1 MRPPNLAASEGE
13 RVNRTKD
20 GFKNPFGFT
29 VAHAMRKNFAFPL
42 AVFVMSLALYLRS
55 FFGNDKIRQL
65 TALKS
70 GGSATLELL
79 RESGKFLIIADGN
92 GSAVSDIF
100 DFWFYFY
107 TAVLVILSAAL
118 GIMLFRFVS
127 SRAKNNIYFSI
138 GISRA
143 GLFSAHWLA
152 GAVMLEAA
160 VLLPLA
166 FSAMLNLI
174 YFGSSVMLW
183 RTLLFYAVH
192 MTVTALAGFSVA
204 AAVSVCVG
212 TAGESVLFS
221 LAFIAF
227 PSAAVYFLNN
237 TVPKLL
243 FGAPHNSNYAL
254 YPSASHSR
262 DISMALSPFGRVL
275 SRLNLLSLNNDVF
288 IRSGSLVSADGFS
301 KITADELKSWSAPSL
316 EPYILWAILTA
327 LLFVFGLL
335 MLKRR
340 KVEICGF
347 SGRSKTLNFLL
358 TAMLSVSAG
367 STIVAVNFYFSQI
380 IDKQYLITG
389 ITTVLLSAVIFVVFD
404 IILNLSFKALKKDW
418 KYGLVHVA
426 LAVAVMLSLYTGFFG
441 YSSRVPYTDSIES
454 ASVSAPDILL
464 GSYRTRADE
473 LKFNANSGYYL
484 AFDED
489 GNPVG
494 INSGCYYRSNAD
506 ERRIIID
513 GFKSESD
520 INAVRELHKRLI
532 ASGRKVVSS
541 SEDYSER
548 AVRSTVIIKYKLKN
562 GREIIR
568 EYQTVGLGD
577 YLSLYSIENTE
588 NWNNKIKNELLNID
602 SEKVF
607 PVLFSGQMDKK
618 TVVDQKFT
626 RGLARAIY
634 NDITALGADR
644 ILCSD
649 SKWLGAMA
657 LYHDI
662 ASDGVEAVTATQVY
676 SPDADDEDAE
686 TPEDAINNA
695 WKVGNYGEMMTNG
708 SEYGDLGKFK
718 SVIPITE
725 EMTNTVEYLKA
736 HGLYDLLVDESPIV
750 AVRVADI
757 GKLTVDALEYTT
769 PIFNAFWDNGKSKP
783 ETDRETGEQISTYT
797 SGDYMPKNSREFTD
811 SATINTLAENAYG
824 YRFDLTGGYV
834 AEFRRANGCRTIMY
848 IPKGRVELN
857 ID

>member
-1 MRPPNLAASEGE
+1 
-13 RVNRTKD
+13 
-20 GFKNPFGFT
+20 
-29 VAHAMRKNFAFPL
+29 
-42 AVFVMSLALYLRS
+42 MSLALYLRS
-55 FFGNDKIRQL
+55 FFGSDKIRQL

-79 RESGKFLIIADGN
+79 RESGKFLIIG
-92 GSAVSDIF
+92 GSDNYMLTDIL
-100 DFWFYFY
+100 YFY
-107 TAVLVILSAAL
+107 TAAVVVLSAAL

-127 SRAKNNIYFSI
+127 SRAKNNIYFSL

-174 YFGSSVMLW
+174 YLGSSVMLW

-227 PSAAVYFLNN
+227 PSTAVYFLNN

-243 FGAPHNSNYAL
+243 FGAPKNSNYAL

-301 KITADELKSWSAPSL
+301 KITADELNSWSAPSL
-316 EPYILWAILTA
+316 EPYILWAMLTA

-347 SGRSKTLNFLL
+347 SGRSKALNFLL

-380 IDKQYLITG
+380 TDKQYLITG

-404 IILNLSFKALKKDW
+404 IMLNLSFKALKKDW

-441 YSSRVPYTDSIES
+441 YSSRVPDTDSIES

-548 AVRSTVIIKYKLKN
+548 ALRSTVIIKYKLKN

-634 NDITALGADR
+634 NDITALGADK

-649 SKWLGAMA
+649 SKWLGAAA
-657 LYHDI
+657 LYRDI
-662 ASDGVEAVTATQVY
+662 ASDGVKTVTAAQAY
-676 SPDADDEDAE
+676 SPDTDDEDAE
-686 TPEDAINNA
+686 TPEYAINNA
-695 WKVGNYGEMMTNG
+695 WKAGNYGEMMTNG
-708 SEYGDLGKFK
+708 SEYGDFGKFK

-736 HGLYDLLVDESPIV
+736 HGLFDLLVDESPIV

-811 SATINTLAENAYG
+811 GATINALAENAYG

-848 IPKGRVELN
+848 VPKGRVELN
-857 ID
+857 LG

>member
-1 MRPPNLAASEGE
+1 MNKSR
-13 RVNRTKD
+13 D
-20 GFKNPFGFT
+20 GFKSPFGFT

-55 FFGNDKIRQL
+55 FFGSDKIRQL

-127 SRAKNNIYFSI
+127 SRAKNNIYFSL

-152 GAVMLEAA
+152 GA
-160 VLLPLA
+160 
-166 FSAMLNLI
+166 
-174 YFGSSVMLW
+174 VMLW

-243 FGAPHNSNYAL
+243 FGAPHNSNYSL
-254 YPSASHSR
+254 YPSASHNQ

-301 KITADELKSWSAPSL
+301 KITADELNSWSAPSL

-380 IDKQYLITG
+380 TGKQYLITG
-389 ITTVLLSAVIFVVFD
+389 IITVLLSAVIFVVFD
-404 IILNLSFKALKKDW
+404 IMLNLSFKALKKDW

-441 YSSRVPYTDSIES
+441 YSSRVPDAGSIES

-634 NDITALGADR
+634 EDITSLGADR

-662 ASDGVEAVTATQVY
+662 ASDGVKTVTAAQVY
-676 SPDADDEDAE
+676 SPDTDGEDAE

-695 WKVGNYGEMMTNG
+695 WKAGNYGEIMTNG
-708 SEYGDLGKFK
+708 SEYGDFGKFK

-811 SATINTLAENAYG
+811 SAMINALAENAYG
-824 YRFDLTGGYV
+824 YRFDLAGGYV

-848 IPKGRVELN
+848 IPKWRVELN

>member
-1 MRPPNLAASEGE
+1 MNK
-13 RVNRTKD
+13 TKD

-29 VAHAMRKNFAFPL
+29 VVHAIRKNFAFPL
-42 AVFVMSLALYLRS
+42 AIFVMNLALYLNG
-55 FFGNDKIRQL
+55 FFGSEKMRQFMALSKAGSL
-65 TALKS
+65 TAL
-70 GGSATLELL
+70 TL
-79 RESGKFLIIADGN
+79 RESGKFLIIG
-92 GSAVSDIF
+92 GSDNYMLTDIL
-100 DFWFYFY
+100 YFY
-107 TAVLVILSAAL
+107 TATVVVLSAAL

-127 SRAKNNIYFSI
+127 SKAKSNIYFSL

-143 GLFSAHWLA
+143 GLFSAHWLT
-152 GAVMLEAA
+152 GAAMLEAA

-166 FSAMLNLI
+166 VPAILNLA
-174 YFGSSVMLW
+174 YFGSTVMLW

-243 FGAPHNSNYAL
+243 FGAPHNSNYEL
-254 YPSASHSR
+254 YPSASHNQ

-275 SRLNLLSLNNDVF
+275 SRLNLLSLNNEAF
-288 IRSGSLVSADGFS
+288 IRSGTFVSNGFSAMSAD
-301 KITADELKSWSAPSL
+301 KLKSWNAPSL
-316 EPYILWAILTA
+316 KPYILWAILTA

-380 IDKQYLITG
+380 TDKQYLITG
-389 ITTVLLSAVIFVVFD
+389 ITTVLLSTVIFVVFD
-404 IILNLSFKALKKDW
+404 IMLNLSFKALKKDW

-441 YSSRVPYTDSIES
+441 YSSRVPDTDSIES

-634 NDITALGADR
+634 EDITSLGADR

-662 ASDGVEAVTATQVY
+662 ASDGVEAVTATQAQAEV
-676 SPDADDEDAE
+676 PDIDDIDTPADD
-686 TPEDAINNA
+686 IRNA
-695 WKVGNYGEMMTNG
+695 WKAGNYGEMMTNG
-708 SEYGDLGKFK
+708 SEYGDFGKFK

-811 SATINTLAENAYG
+811 GATINALAVNAYG
-824 YRFDLTGGYV
+824 YRFDLTGGYLV
-834 AEFRRANGCRTIMY
+834 EFKRANGNLTIMY
-848 IPKGRVELN
+848 VPKGRIELN

>member
-1 MRPPNLAASEGE
+1 M
-13 RVNRTKD
+13 NRTKD

-29 VAHAMRKNFAFPL
+29 VVHAIRKNFAFPL
-42 AVFVMSLALYLRS
+42 AIFVMNLALYLNG
-55 FFGNDKIRQL
+55 FFGSEKMRQFMAL
-65 TALKS
+65 SKAGSPTAL
-70 GGSATLELL
+70 TL
-79 RESGKFLIIADGN
+79 RESGKFLIIG
-92 GSAVSDIF
+92 GSDNYMLTDIL
-100 DFWFYFY
+100 YFY
-107 TAVLVILSAAL
+107 TAAVVVLSAAL

-127 SRAKNNIYFSI
+127 SKAKSNIYFSL

-143 GLFSAHWLA
+143 GLFSAHWLT
-152 GAVMLEAA
+152 GAAMLEAA

-166 FSAMLNLI
+166 VPAILNLA
-174 YFGSSVMLW
+174 YFGSTVMLW

-243 FGAPHNSNYAL
+243 FGAPHNSNYEL
-254 YPSASHSR
+254 YPSASHNQ

-275 SRLNLLSLNNDVF
+275 SRLNLLSLNNEAF
-288 IRSGSLVSADGFS
+288 IRSGTFVSNGFSAMSAD
-301 KITADELKSWSAPSL
+301 KLKSWNAPSL
-316 EPYILWAILTA
+316 KPYILWAILTA

-380 IDKQYLITG
+380 TDKQYLITG
-389 ITTVLLSAVIFVVFD
+389 ITTVLLSTVIFVVFD
-404 IILNLSFKALKKDW
+404 IMLNLSFKALKKDW

-441 YSSRVPYTDSIES
+441 YSSRVPDTDSIES

-634 NDITALGADR
+634 EDITSLGADR

-662 ASDGVEAVTATQVY
+662 ASDGVEAVTATQAQAEV
-676 SPDADDEDAE
+676 PDIDDIDTPADD
-686 TPEDAINNA
+686 IRNA
-695 WKVGNYGEMMTNG
+695 WKAGNYGEMMTNG
-708 SEYGDLGKFK
+708 SEYGDFGKFK

-783 ETDRETGEQISTYT
+783 ETDRETGKQISTYT

-811 SATINTLAENAYG
+811 GATINALAENAYG

-848 IPKGRVELN
+848 VPKGRVELN
-857 ID
+857 LG

>member
-1 MRPPNLAASEGE
+1 M
-13 RVNRTKD
+13 NRTKN

-55 FFGNDKIRQL
+55 FFGSDKIRQL

-79 RESGKFLIIADGN
+79 RGSGKFLIIADGN

-127 SRAKNNIYFSI
+127 SRAKNNIYFSL

-301 KITADELKSWSAPSL
+301 KITADELNSWSAPSL

-380 IDKQYLITG
+380 TGKQYLITG
-389 ITTVLLSAVIFVVFD
+389 IITVLLSAVIFVVFD
-404 IILNLSFKALKKDW
+404 IMLNLSFKALKKDW

-426 LAVAVMLSLYTGFFG
+426 LTVAVMLSLYTGFFG
-441 YSSRVPYTDSIES
+441 YSSRVPDTDSIES

-634 NDITALGADR
+634 EDITSLGADR

-649 SKWLGAMA
+649 SKWLGAAA
-657 LYHDI
+657 LYRDI
-662 ASDGVEAVTATQVY
+662 ASDGVKTVTATQAY
-676 SPDADDEDAE
+676 SPDTDGEDAE

-695 WKVGNYGEMMTNG
+695 WKAGNYGEMMTNG
-708 SEYGDLGKFK
+708 SEYGDFGKFK

>member
-1 MRPPNLAASEGE
+1 M
-13 RVNRTKD
+13 NRTKN

-55 FFGNDKIRQL
+55 FFGSDKIRQL

-79 RESGKFLIIADGN
+79 RGSGKFLIIADGN

-127 SRAKNNIYFSI
+127 SMAKNNIYFSL

-243 FGAPHNSNYAL
+243 FGAPHNSNYSL
-254 YPSASHSR
+254 YPSASHNQ

-301 KITADELKSWSAPSL
+301 KITADELNSWSAPSL

-380 IDKQYLITG
+380 TGKQYLITG
-389 ITTVLLSAVIFVVFD
+389 IITVLLSAVIFVVFD
-404 IILNLSFKALKKDW
+404 IMLNLSFKALKKDW

-441 YSSRVPYTDSIES
+441 YSSRVPDTDSIES

-634 NDITALGADR
+634 EDITSLGADR

-649 SKWLGAMA
+649 SKWLGAAA
-657 LYHDI
+657 LYRDI
-662 ASDGVEAVTATQVY
+662 ASDGVKTVTAAQAY
-676 SPDADDEDAE
+676 SPDTDGEDAE

-695 WKVGNYGEMMTNG
+695 WKAGNYGEIMTNG
-708 SEYGDLGKFK
+708 SEYGDFGKFK

-848 IPKGRVELN
+848 VPKGCVELN
-857 ID
+857 LD

>member
-1 MRPPNLAASEGE
+1 MNKSR
-13 RVNRTKD
+13 D
-20 GFKNPFGFT
+20 GFKSPFGFT

-55 FFGNDKIRQL
+55 FFGSDKIRQL

-127 SRAKNNIYFSI
+127 SRAKNNIYFSL

-243 FGAPHNSNYAL
+243 FGAPHNSNYSL
-254 YPSASHSR
+254 YPSASHNQ
-262 DISMALSPFGRVL
+262 DISVALSPFGRVL

-301 KITADELKSWSAPSL
+301 KITADELNSWSAPSL

-380 IDKQYLITG
+380 TGKQYLITG
-389 ITTVLLSAVIFVVFD
+389 IITVLLSAVIFVVFD
-404 IILNLSFKALKKDW
+404 IMLNLSFKALKKDW

-441 YSSRVPYTDSIES
+441 YSSRVPDAGSIES

-634 NDITALGADR
+634 EDITSLGADR

-662 ASDGVEAVTATQVY
+662 ASDGVKTVTAAQVY
-676 SPDADDEDAE
+676 SPDTDGEDAE

-695 WKVGNYGEMMTNG
+695 WKAGNYGEIMTNG
-708 SEYGDLGKFK
+708 SEYGDFGKFK

-811 SATINTLAENAYG
+811 SAMINALAENAYG
-824 YRFDLTGGYV
+824 YRFDLAGGYV

-848 IPKGRVELN
+848 IPKWRVELN

>member
-1 MRPPNLAASEGE
+1 MNKSR
-13 RVNRTKD
+13 D
-20 GFKNPFGFT
+20 GFKSPFGFT
-29 VAHAMRKNFAFPL
+29 VVHAIRKNFAFPL

-55 FFGNDKIRQL
+55 FFGSDKIRQL

-79 RESGKFLIIADGN
+79 RESGKFLIIG
-92 GSAVSDIF
+92 GSDNYMLTDIL
-100 DFWFYFY
+100 YFY
-107 TAVLVILSAAL
+107 TAAVVVLSAAL

-127 SRAKNNIYFSI
+127 SRAKNNIYFSL
-138 GISRA
+138 GISR
-143 GLFSAHWLA
+143 LA

-192 MTVTALAGFSVA
+192 MTVTTLAGFSVA

-237 TVPKLL
+237 TVPQML

-254 YPSASHSR
+254 YPSASHNQ

-288 IRSGSLVSADGFS
+288 IRSGSLVSADRFS
-301 KITADELKSWSAPSL
+301 KITTDELKSWSAPSL

-347 SGRSKTLNFLL
+347 SGRSKALNFLL

-380 IDKQYLITG
+380 TDKQYLIMG
-389 ITTVLLSAVIFVVFD
+389 ITTVLLSAIIFVVFD
-404 IILNLSFKALKKDW
+404 IMLNLSFKALKKDW

-441 YSSRVPYTDSIES
+441 YSSRVPDTDSIES

-484 AFDED
+484 AFDEA

-588 NWNNKIKNELLNID
+588 NWNNKIKNELLNIN

-634 NDITALGADR
+634 EDITSLGADK

-649 SKWLGAMA
+649 SKWLGAAA
-657 LYHDI
+657 LYRDI
-662 ASDGVEAVTATQVY
+662 ASDGVKTVTAAQAY
-676 SPDADDEDAE
+676 SPDTDDEDAE

-695 WKVGNYGEMMTNG
+695 WKAGNYGEMMTNG
-708 SEYGDLGKFK
+708 SEYGDFGKFK

-783 ETDRETGEQISTYT
+783 ETDRDTGEQISTYT

-811 SATINTLAENAYG
+811 GATINALAENAYG

-857 ID
+857 LG

>member
-1 MRPPNLAASEGE
+1 
-13 RVNRTKD
+13 
-20 GFKNPFGFT
+20 
-29 VAHAMRKNFAFPL
+29 
-42 AVFVMSLALYLRS
+42 
-55 FFGNDKIRQL
+55 
-65 TALKS
+65 
-70 GGSATLELL
+70 
-79 RESGKFLIIADGN
+79 
-92 GSAVSDIF
+92 
-100 DFWFYFY
+100 
-107 TAVLVILSAAL
+107 
-118 GIMLFRFVS
+118 
-127 SRAKNNIYFSI
+127 
-138 GISRA
+138 
-143 GLFSAHWLA
+143 
-152 GAVMLEAA
+152 
-160 VLLPLA
+160 
-166 FSAMLNLI
+166 
-174 YFGSSVMLW
+174 
-183 RTLLFYAVH
+183 
-192 MTVTALAGFSVA
+192 
-204 AAVSVCVG
+204 
-212 TAGESVLFS
+212 
-221 LAFIAF
+221 
-227 PSAAVYFLNN
+227 
-237 TVPKLL
+237 
-243 FGAPHNSNYAL
+243 
-254 YPSASHSR
+254 
-262 DISMALSPFGRVL
+262 
-275 SRLNLLSLNNDVF
+275 
-288 IRSGSLVSADGFS
+288 
-301 KITADELKSWSAPSL
+301 
-316 EPYILWAILTA
+316 
-327 LLFVFGLL
+327 

-347 SGRSKTLNFLL
+347 SGRSKALNFLL

-380 IDKQYLITG
+380 TDKQYLITG

-404 IILNLSFKALKKDW
+404 IMLNLSFKALKKDW

-441 YSSRVPYTDSIES
+441 YSSRVPDTDSIES

-607 PVLFSGQMDKK
+607 PVLFSKQMDEK
-618 TVVDQKFT
+618 TVIDPQFT
-626 RGLARAIY
+626 QGLARAIY

-662 ASDGVEAVTATQVY
+662 ASDGIETVTATQAQTEV
-676 SPDADDEDAE
+676 PDIDDIDTPADDVR
-686 TPEDAINNA
+686 NA
-695 WKVGNYGEMMTNG
+695 WKAGNYGEMMTNG
-708 SEYGDLGKFK
+708 SEYGDFGKFK

-811 SATINTLAENAYG
+811 GATINALAENAYG

-857 ID
+857 LG

>member
-1 MRPPNLAASEGE
+1 
-13 RVNRTKD
+13 
-20 GFKNPFGFT
+20 
-29 VAHAMRKNFAFPL
+29 
-42 AVFVMSLALYLRS
+42 
-55 FFGNDKIRQL
+55 
-65 TALKS
+65 
-70 GGSATLELL
+70 
-79 RESGKFLIIADGN
+79 
-92 GSAVSDIF
+92 
-100 DFWFYFY
+100 
-107 TAVLVILSAAL
+107 
-118 GIMLFRFVS
+118 
-127 SRAKNNIYFSI
+127 
-138 GISRA
+138 
-143 GLFSAHWLA
+143 
-152 GAVMLEAA
+152 
-160 VLLPLA
+160 
-166 FSAMLNLI
+166 
-174 YFGSSVMLW
+174 
-183 RTLLFYAVH
+183 
-192 MTVTALAGFSVA
+192 
-204 AAVSVCVG
+204 
-212 TAGESVLFS
+212 
-221 LAFIAF
+221 
-227 PSAAVYFLNN
+227 
-237 TVPKLL
+237 
-243 FGAPHNSNYAL
+243 
-254 YPSASHSR
+254 
-262 DISMALSPFGRVL
+262 MALSPFGRVL

-301 KITADELKSWSAPSL
+301 KITADELNSWSAPSL

-380 IDKQYLITG
+380 TGKQYLITG
-389 ITTVLLSAVIFVVFD
+389 IITVLLSAVIFVVFD
-404 IILNLSFKALKKDW
+404 IMLNLSFKALKKDW

-426 LAVAVMLSLYTGFFG
+426 LTVAVMLSLYTGFFG
-441 YSSRVPYTDSIES
+441 YSSRVPDTDSIES

-473 LKFNANSGYYL
+473 LNFNTNSGYYL
-484 AFDED
+484 AFDKD
-489 GNPVG
+489 GKPIG

-568 EYQTVGLGD
+568 EYQAVGLGD

-634 NDITALGADR
+634 EDITSLGADK

-649 SKWLGAMA
+649 SKWLGAAA
-657 LYHDI
+657 LYRDI
-662 ASDGVEAVTATQVY
+662 ASDGVKTVTAAQAY
-676 SPDADDEDAE
+676 SPDTDDEDAE

-695 WKVGNYGEMMTNG
+695 WKAGNYGEMMTNG
-708 SEYGDLGKFK
+708 SEYGDFGKFK

>member
-1 MRPPNLAASEGE
+1 M
-13 RVNRTKD
+13 NRTKN

-42 AVFVMSLALYLRS
+42 AVFVMSLVLYLRS
-55 FFGNDKIRQL
+55 FFGSDKIRQL

-127 SRAKNNIYFSI
+127 SRAKNNIYFSL

-301 KITADELKSWSAPSL
+301 KITTDELNSWSAPSL

-380 IDKQYLITG
+380 TGKQYLITG

-404 IILNLSFKALKKDW
+404 IMLNLSFKALKRDW

-441 YSSRVPYTDSIES
+441 YSSRVPDTDSIES

-520 INAVRELHKRLI
+520 INAVRGLHKRLI

-634 NDITALGADR
+634 NDITALDADR

-649 SKWLGAMA
+649 SKWLGAVA

-662 ASDGVEAVTATQVY
+662 ASDGVKTVTAAQAY
-676 SPDADDEDAE
+676 SPDTGDEDAE

-695 WKVGNYGEMMTNG
+695 WKAGNYGEMMTNG
-708 SEYGDLGKFK
+708 SEYGDFGKFK

-811 SATINTLAENAYG
+811 GATINTLAENAYG

-834 AEFRRANGCRTIMY
+834 AEFRRVNGCRTIMY
-848 IPKGRVELN
+848 VPKGRVELN
-857 ID
+857 LG

>member
-1 MRPPNLAASEGE
+1 MNKSR
-13 RVNRTKD
+13 D
-20 GFKNPFGFT
+20 GFKSPFGFT
-29 VAHAMRKNFAFPL
+29 VVHAIRKNFAFPL

-55 FFGNDKIRQL
+55 FFGSDKIRQL

-79 RESGKFLIIADGN
+79 RKSGKFLIIADGN

-127 SRAKNNIYFSI
+127 SRAKNNIYFSL

-301 KITADELKSWSAPSL
+301 KITADELNSWSAPPL

-380 IDKQYLITG
+380 TGKQYLITG
-389 ITTVLLSAVIFVVFD
+389 IITVLLSAVIFVVFD
-404 IILNLSFKALKKDW
+404 IMLNLSFKALKKDW

-426 LAVAVMLSLYTGFFG
+426 LTVAVMLSLYTGFFG
-441 YSSRVPYTDSIES
+441 YSSRVPDTDSIES

-473 LKFNANSGYYL
+473 LNFNANSGYYL
-484 AFDED
+484 AFDKD

-634 NDITALGADR
+634 NDITSLGADR

-649 SKWLGAMA
+649 SKWLGAAA
-657 LYHDI
+657 LYRDI
-662 ASDGVEAVTATQVY
+662 ASDGVKTVTAAQAY
-676 SPDADDEDAE
+676 SPDTDDEDAE

-695 WKVGNYGEMMTNG
+695 WKAGNYGEMMTNG
-708 SEYGDLGKFK
+708 SEYGDFGKFK

-848 IPKGRVELN
+848 VPKGRVELN
-857 ID
+857 LD

>member
-1 MRPPNLAASEGE
+1 M
-13 RVNRTKD
+13 NRTKN

-55 FFGNDKIRQL
+55 FFGSDKIRQL

-79 RESGKFLIIADGN
+79 RGSGKFLIIADGN

-127 SRAKNNIYFSI
+127 SRAKNNIYFSL

-301 KITADELKSWSAPSL
+301 KITTDELKSWSAPSL

-380 IDKQYLITG
+380 TDKQYLITG

-404 IILNLSFKALKKDW
+404 IMLNLSFKALKKDW

-426 LAVAVMLSLYTGFFG
+426 LTVAVMLSLYTGFFG
-441 YSSRVPYTDSIES
+441 YSSRVPDTDSIES

-662 ASDGVEAVTATQVY
+662 ASDGVEAVTAAQAY
-676 SPDADDEDAE
+676 SSDTDGEDAE

-695 WKVGNYGEMMTNG
+695 WKAGNYGEMMTNG
-708 SEYGDLGKFK
+708 SEYGDFGKFK

-783 ETDRETGEQISTYT
+783 EIDRETGEQISTYT
-797 SGDYMPKNSREFTD
+797 SGDYMPKKSREFTD

-824 YRFDLTGGYV
+824 YRFDLAGGYV

-848 IPKGRVELN
+848 IPKWRVELN

>member
-1 MRPPNLAASEGE
+1 M
-13 RVNRTKD
+13 NRTKN

-55 FFGNDKIRQL
+55 FFGSDKIRQL

-79 RESGKFLIIADGN
+79 RGSGKFLIIADGN

-127 SRAKNNIYFSI
+127 SRAKNNIYFSL

-301 KITADELKSWSAPSL
+301 KITTDELNSWSAPSL
-316 EPYILWAILTA
+316 EPYILWTILTA

-380 IDKQYLITG
+380 TGKQYLITG
-389 ITTVLLSAVIFVVFD
+389 IITVLLSAVIFVFFD
-404 IILNLSFKALKKDW
+404 IMLNLSFKALKKDW

-426 LAVAVMLSLYTGFFG
+426 LTVAVMLSLYTGFFG
-441 YSSRVPYTDSIES
+441 YSSRVPDTDSIES

-473 LKFNANSGYYL
+473 LNFNANSGYYL

-634 NDITALGADR
+634 EDITSLGADR

-649 SKWLGAMA
+649 SKWLGAAA
-657 LYHDI
+657 LYRDI
-662 ASDGVEAVTATQVY
+662 ASDGVKTVTAAQAY
-676 SPDADDEDAE
+676 SPDTDDEDAE

-695 WKVGNYGEMMTNG
+695 WKAGNYGEMMTNG
-708 SEYGDLGKFK
+708 SEYGDFGKFK

>member
-1 MRPPNLAASEGE
+1 MNKSR
-13 RVNRTKD
+13 D
-20 GFKNPFGFT
+20 GFKSPFGFT
-29 VAHAMRKNFAFPL
+29 VVHAIRKNFAFPL
-42 AVFVMSLALYLRS
+42 AIFVMNLALCLNG
-55 FFGNDKIRQL
+55 FFGSEKMRQFMAL
-65 TALKS
+65 SKAGSPTAL
-70 GGSATLELL
+70 TL
-79 RESGKFLIIADGN
+79 RESGKFLIIG
-92 GSAVSDIF
+92 GSDNYMLMDIL
-100 DFWFYFY
+100 YFY
-107 TAVLVILSAAL
+107 TAAVVVLSAAL

-127 SRAKNNIYFSI
+127 SKAKSNIYFSL

-143 GLFSAHWLA
+143 GLFSAHWLT
-152 GAVMLEAA
+152 GAAMLEAA

-166 FSAMLNLI
+166 VSAILNLA

-183 RTLLFYAVH
+183 RALLFYAVH
-192 MTVTALAGFSVA
+192 MTVTALAGFSVT

-254 YPSASHSR
+254 YPSASHNQ

-275 SRLNLLSLNNDVF
+275 SYLNLLLLNNDAF
-288 IRSGSLVSADGFS
+288 IRSGTFVSNGFSAMSAD
-301 KITADELKSWSAPSL
+301 KLKSWSAPSL
-316 EPYILWAILTA
+316 KPYILWAILTA

-347 SGRSKTLNFLL
+347 SGRSKALNFLL

-380 IDKQYLITG
+380 TDKQYLITG

-404 IILNLSFKALKKDW
+404 IMLNLSFKALKKDW

-441 YSSRVPYTDSIES
+441 YSSRVPDTDSIES
-454 ASVSAPDILL
+454 ASVSAPDILI

-484 AFDED
+484 TFDED

-568 EYQTVGLGD
+568 EYQTVRLGD

-634 NDITALGADR
+634 EDITSLGADR

-662 ASDGVEAVTATQVY
+662 ASDGVETVTATQAQAEV
-676 SPDADDEDAE
+676 PDIDDIDTPADDVR
-686 TPEDAINNA
+686 NA
-695 WKVGNYGEMMTNG
+695 WKAGNYGEMMTNG
-708 SEYGDLGKFK
+708 SEYGDFGKFK

-811 SATINTLAENAYG
+811 GATINALAANAYG
-824 YRFDLTGGYV
+824 YRFDLTGGYLV
-834 AEFRRANGCRTIMY
+834 EFKRANGALTIMY
-848 IPKGRVELN
+848 VPKGRIELN

>member
-1 MRPPNLAASEGE
+1 M
-13 RVNRTKD
+13 NRTKN

-55 FFGNDKIRQL
+55 FFGSDKIRQL

-79 RESGKFLIIADGN
+79 RGSGKFLIIADGN

-127 SRAKNNIYFSI
+127 SRAKNNIYFSL

-254 YPSASHSR
+254 YPSESHNQH
-262 DISMALSPFGRVL
+262 ISMALSPFGRVL

-380 IDKQYLITG
+380 TGKQYLITG
-389 ITTVLLSAVIFVVFD
+389 IITVLLSAVIFVVFD
-404 IILNLSFKALKKDW
+404 IMLNLSFKALKKDW

-426 LAVAVMLSLYTGFFG
+426 LTIAVMLSLYTGFFG
-441 YSSRVPYTDSIES
+441 YSSRVPDTDSIES

-473 LKFNANSGYYL
+473 LNFNANSGYYL
-484 AFDED
+484 AFDKD

-634 NDITALGADR
+634 NDITSLGADR

-649 SKWLGAMA
+649 SKWLGAAA
-657 LYHDI
+657 LYRDI
-662 ASDGVEAVTATQVY
+662 ASDGVKTVTAAQAY
-676 SPDADDEDAE
+676 SPDTDDEDAE

-695 WKVGNYGEMMTNG
+695 WKAGNYGEMMTNG
-708 SEYGDLGKFK
+708 SEYGDFGKFK

-811 SATINTLAENAYG
+811 GATINALAENAYG

-857 ID
+857 LD

>member
-1 MRPPNLAASEGE
+1 M
-13 RVNRTKD
+13 NRTKD

-55 FFGNDKIRQL
+55 FFGSDKIRQL

-127 SRAKNNIYFSI
+127 SRAKNNIYFSL

-301 KITADELKSWSAPSL
+301 KITTDELKSWSAPSL

-380 IDKQYLITG
+380 TDKQYLITG

-404 IILNLSFKALKKDW
+404 IMLNLSFKALKKDW

-441 YSSRVPYTDSIES
+441 YSSRVPDTDSIES

-634 NDITALGADR
+634 EDITSLGADR

-649 SKWLGAMA
+649 SKWLGTVA

-662 ASDGVEAVTATQVY
+662 ASDGVKTVTAAQAY
-676 SPDADDEDAE
+676 SPDTGDEDAE

-695 WKVGNYGEMMTNG
+695 WKAGNYGEMITNG
-708 SEYGDLGKFK
+708 SEYGDFGKFK

-757 GKLTVDALEYTT
+757 GKLSPSTRLNTPRRYSTLSGTT
-769 PIFNAFWDNGKSKP
+769 ANQSRKP
-783 ETDRETGEQISTYT
+783 TAR
-797 SGDYMPKNSREFTD
+797 P
-811 SATINTLAENAYG
+811 EN
-824 YRFDLTGGYV
+824 R
-834 AEFRRANGCRTIMY
+834 
-848 IPKGRVELN
+848 
-857 ID
+857 

>member
-1 MRPPNLAASEGE
+1 M
-13 RVNRTKD
+13 NRTKD

-127 SRAKNNIYFSI
+127 SRAKNNIYFSL

>member
-1 MRPPNLAASEGE
+1 M
-13 RVNRTKD
+13 NRTKN

-55 FFGNDKIRQL
+55 FFGSDKIRQL

-79 RESGKFLIIADGN
+79 RGSGKFLIIADGN

-127 SRAKNNIYFSI
+127 SRAKNNIYFSL

-243 FGAPHNSNYAL
+243 FGAPHNSNYSL
-254 YPSASHSR
+254 YPSASHNQ

-301 KITADELKSWSAPSL
+301 KITADELNSWSAPSL
-316 EPYILWAILTA
+316 EPYTLWAILTA

-380 IDKQYLITG
+380 TGKQYLITG

-404 IILNLSFKALKKDW
+404 IMLNLSFKALKKDW

-441 YSSRVPYTDSIES
+441 YSSRVPDTDSIES

-473 LKFNANSGYYL
+473 LKFNTNSGYYL

-634 NDITALGADR
+634 EDITSLGADR

-649 SKWLGAMA
+649 SKWLGAAA
-657 LYHDI
+657 LYRDI
-662 ASDGVEAVTATQVY
+662 ASDGVKTVTAAQAY
-676 SPDADDEDAE
+676 SPDTDGEDAE

-695 WKVGNYGEMMTNG
+695 WKAGNYGEMMTNG
-708 SEYGDLGKFK
+708 SEYGDFGKFK

-834 AEFRRANGCRTIMY
+834 VEFRRANGCRTIMY

>member
-1 MRPPNLAASEGE
+1 M
-13 RVNRTKD
+13 NRTKD

-29 VAHAMRKNFAFPL
+29 VAHAIRKNFAFPL
-42 AVFVMSLALYLRS
+42 AVFVMSLVLYLRS
-55 FFGNDKIRQL
+55 FFGSDKIRQL

-79 RESGKFLIIADGN
+79 RESGKFLIIG
-92 GSAVSDIF
+92 GSDNYMLTDIL
-100 DFWFYFY
+100 YFY
-107 TAVLVILSAAL
+107 TAAVVVLSAAL

-127 SRAKNNIYFSI
+127 SKAKSNIYFSL

-143 GLFSAHWLA
+143 GLFSAHWLT
-152 GAVMLEAA
+152 GAAMLEAA

-192 MTVTALAGFSVA
+192 MTVTALAGLSVA

-237 TVPKLL
+237 AVPHLL

-254 YPSASHSR
+254 YPSASHNQ

-275 SRLNLLSLNNDVF
+275 SYLNLPMLNNDAF
-288 IRSGSLVSADGFS
+288 IRSGTFVSNGFSAMSAD
-301 KITADELKSWSAPSL
+301 KLKSWSAPSL

-347 SGRSKTLNFLL
+347 SGRSKALNFLL
-358 TAMLSVSAG
+358 TAILSVSAG

-380 IDKQYLITG
+380 TDKQYLITG

-404 IILNLSFKALKKDW
+404 IMLNLSFKALKKDW

-441 YSSRVPYTDSIES
+441 YSSRVPDTDSIES

-489 GNPVG
+489 GHPVG

-568 EYQTVGLGD
+568 EYQAVGLGD
-577 YLSLYSIENTE
+577 YLSLYSVENTE

-607 PVLFSGQMDKK
+607 PVLFSKQMDEK
-618 TVVDQKFT
+618 TVIDQQFT
-626 RGLARAIY
+626 QGLARAIY

-649 SKWLGAMA
+649 SKWLGAAA
-657 LYHDI
+657 LYRDI
-662 ASDGVEAVTATQVY
+662 ASDGVEAVTATQAY
-676 SPDADDEDAE
+676 SPDTDDEDAE

-695 WKVGNYGEMMTNG
+695 WKAGNYGEMMTNG
-708 SEYGDLGKFK
+708 SEYGDFGKFK

-725 EMTNTVEYLKA
+725 EMTNTVEYLKV

-811 SATINTLAENAYG
+811 GATINALAENAYG

-857 ID
+857 LG

>member
-1 MRPPNLAASEGE
+1 MNKSR
-13 RVNRTKD
+13 D
-20 GFKNPFGFT
+20 GFKSPFGFT
-29 VAHAMRKNFAFPL
+29 VVHAIRKNFAFPL
-42 AVFVMSLALYLRS
+42 AIFVMNLALYLNG
-55 FFGNDKIRQL
+55 FFGSEKMRQFMAL
-65 TALKS
+65 SKAGSPTAL
-70 GGSATLELL
+70 TL
-79 RESGKFLIIADGN
+79 RESGKFLIIG
-92 GSAVSDIF
+92 GSDNYMLTDIL
-100 DFWFYFY
+100 YFY
-107 TAVLVILSAAL
+107 TAAVVVLSAAL

-127 SRAKNNIYFSI
+127 SKAKSNIYFSL

-143 GLFSAHWLA
+143 GLFSAHWLT
-152 GAVMLEAA
+152 GAAMLEAA

-166 FSAMLNLI
+166 VSAILNLA

-243 FGAPHNSNYAL
+243 FGAPHNSNYEL
-254 YPSASHSR
+254 YPSASHNQ

-275 SRLNLLSLNNDVF
+275 SRLNLLSLNNEAF
-288 IRSGSLVSADGFS
+288 IRSGTFVSNGFSAMSAD
-301 KITADELKSWSAPSL
+301 KLKSWNAPSL
-316 EPYILWAILTA
+316 KPYILWAILTA

-380 IDKQYLITG
+380 TDKKYLITG

-404 IILNLSFKALKKDW
+404 IMLNLSFKALKKDW

-441 YSSRVPYTDSIES
+441 YSSRVPDTDSIES

-473 LKFNANSGYYL
+473 LKFNTNSGYYL

-577 YLSLYSIENTE
+577 YRSLYSIENTE

-634 NDITALGADR
+634 EDITSLGADR

-662 ASDGVEAVTATQVY
+662 ASDGVEAVTATQAQAEV
-676 SPDADDEDAE
+676 PDIDDIDTPADDVR
-686 TPEDAINNA
+686 NA
-695 WKVGNYGEMMTNG
+695 WKAGNYGEMMTNG
-708 SEYGDLGKFK
+708 SEYGDFGKFK

-811 SATINTLAENAYG
+811 GATINALAENAYG

-834 AEFRRANGCRTIMY
+834 AEFRRVNGCRTIMY

-857 ID
+857 LG

>member
-1 MRPPNLAASEGE
+1 M
-13 RVNRTKD
+13 NRTKN

-55 FFGNDKIRQL
+55 FFGSDKIRQL

-79 RESGKFLIIADGN
+79 RGSGKFLIIADGN

-127 SRAKNNIYFSI
+127 SRAKNNIYFSL

-254 YPSASHSR
+254 YPSESHNQH
-262 DISMALSPFGRVL
+262 ISMALSPFGRVL

-301 KITADELKSWSAPSL
+301 KITADELNSWSAPSL

-380 IDKQYLITG
+380 TDKQYLITG

-404 IILNLSFKALKKDW
+404 IMLNLSFKALKKDW

-426 LAVAVMLSLYTGFFG
+426 LTVAVMLSLYTGFFG
-441 YSSRVPYTDSIES
+441 YSSRVPDTDSIES

-473 LKFNANSGYYL
+473 LNFNANSGYYL

-634 NDITALGADR
+634 EDITSLGADR

-649 SKWLGAMA
+649 SKWLGAAA
-657 LYHDI
+657 LYRDI
-662 ASDGVEAVTATQVY
+662 ASDGVKTVTAAQAY
-676 SPDADDEDAE
+676 SPDTDDEDAE

-695 WKVGNYGEMMTNG
+695 WKAGNYGEMMTNG
-708 SEYGDLGKFK
+708 SEYGDFGKFK

>member
-1 MRPPNLAASEGE
+1 M
-13 RVNRTKD
+13 NRTKN

-55 FFGNDKIRQL
+55 FFGSDKIRQL

-79 RESGKFLIIADGN
+79 RGSGKFLIIADGN

-127 SRAKNNIYFSI
+127 SRAKNNIYFSL

-243 FGAPHNSNYAL
+243 FGAPHNSNYSL
-254 YPSASHSR
+254 YPSASHNQ

-301 KITADELKSWSAPSL
+301 KITADELNSWSAPSL

-380 IDKQYLITG
+380 TGKQYLITG
-389 ITTVLLSAVIFVVFD
+389 IITVLLSAVIFVVFD
-404 IILNLSFKALKKDW
+404 IMLNLSFKALKKDW

-441 YSSRVPYTDSIES
+441 YSSRVPDTDSIES

-484 AFDED
+484 SFDKD

-634 NDITALGADR
+634 EDITSLGADR

-662 ASDGVEAVTATQVY
+662 ASDGVKTVTAAQAY
-676 SPDADDEDAE
+676 SPDTDGEDAE

-695 WKVGNYGEMMTNG
+695 WKAGNYGEMMTNG
-708 SEYGDLGKFK
+708 SEYGDFGKFK

-811 SATINTLAENAYG
+811 GATINTLAENAYG

>member
-1 MRPPNLAASEGE
+1 M
-13 RVNRTKD
+13 NRTKN

-55 FFGNDKIRQL
+55 FFGSDKIRQL

-79 RESGKFLIIADGN
+79 RGSGKFLIIADGN

-127 SRAKNNIYFSI
+127 SRAKNNIYFSL

-254 YPSASHSR
+254 YPSESHNQH
-262 DISMALSPFGRVL
+262 ISMALSPFGRVL

-301 KITADELKSWSAPSL
+301 KITADELNSWSAPSL

-380 IDKQYLITG
+380 TDKQYLITG

-404 IILNLSFKALKKDW
+404 IMLNLSFKALKKDW

-441 YSSRVPYTDSIES
+441 YSSRVPDTDSIES

-473 LKFNANSGYYL
+473 LNFNANSGYYL

-520 INAVRELHKRLI
+520 INAVRELHKMLI

-577 YLSLYSIENTE
+577 YLSLYSIENTD

-634 NDITALGADR
+634 EDITSLGADR

-649 SKWLGAMA
+649 SKWLGAVA

-662 ASDGVEAVTATQVY
+662 ASDGVKTVTATQAY
-676 SPDADDEDAE
+676 SPDTGDEDAE

-695 WKVGNYGEMMTNG
+695 WKAGNYGEMMTNG
-708 SEYGDLGKFK
+708 SEYGDFGKFK

-811 SATINTLAENAYG
+811 GATINTLAENAYG

>member
-1 MRPPNLAASEGE
+1 M
-13 RVNRTKD
+13 VNRTKN

-55 FFGNDKIRQL
+55 FFGSDKIRQL

-79 RESGKFLIIADGN
+79 RGSGKFLIIADGN

-127 SRAKNNIYFSI
+127 SRAKNNIYFSL

-288 IRSGSLVSADGFS
+288 IRSGSLVSSDGFS

-380 IDKQYLITG
+380 TGKQYLITG

-404 IILNLSFKALKKDW
+404 IMLNLSFKALKKDW

-441 YSSRVPYTDSIES
+441 YSSRVPDAGSIES

-634 NDITALGADR
+634 EDITSLGADR

-649 SKWLGAMA
+649 SKWLGTVA

-662 ASDGVEAVTATQVY
+662 ASDGVKTVTAAQAY
-676 SPDADDEDAE
+676 SPDTGDEDAE

-695 WKVGNYGEMMTNG
+695 WKAGNYGEMMTNG
-708 SEYGDLGKFK
+708 SEYGDFGKFK

-811 SATINTLAENAYG
+811 SAMINALAENAYG
-824 YRFDLTGGYV
+824 YRFDLAGGYV

-848 IPKGRVELN
+848 IPKWRVELN

>member
-55 FFGNDKIRQL
+55 FFGSDKIRQL

-79 RESGKFLIIADGN
+79 RKSGKFLIIADGN

-127 SRAKNNIYFSI
+127 SRAKNNIYFSL

-301 KITADELKSWSAPSL
+301 KITADELNSWRAPSL

-380 IDKQYLITG
+380 TGKQYLITG
-389 ITTVLLSAVIFVVFD
+389 IITVLLSAVIFVVFD
-404 IILNLSFKALKKDW
+404 IMLNLSFKALKKDW

-441 YSSRVPYTDSIES
+441 YSSRVPDTDSIES

-520 INAVRELHKRLI
+520 ITAVRELHKRLI

-634 NDITALGADR
+634 NDITALDADR

-649 SKWLGAMA
+649 SKWLGAVA

-662 ASDGVEAVTATQVY
+662 ASDGVKTVTAAQAY
-676 SPDADDEDAE
+676 SPDTGDEDAE

-695 WKVGNYGEMMTNG
+695 WKAGNYGEMMTNG
-708 SEYGDLGKFK
+708 SEYGDFGKFK

-797 SGDYMPKNSREFTD
+797 SGDYMPENSREFTD
-811 SATINTLAENAYG
+811 GATINTLAENAYG
-824 YRFDLTGGYV
+824 YRFDLAGGYV

>member
-1 MRPPNLAASEGE
+1 M
-13 RVNRTKD
+13 NRTKD

-55 FFGNDKIRQL
+55 FFGSDKIRQL

-127 SRAKNNIYFSI
+127 SRAKNNIYFSL

-301 KITADELKSWSAPSL
+301 KITADELNSWSAPSL

-358 TAMLSVSAG
+358 TAMLSVSAD

-380 IDKQYLITG
+380 TGKQYLITG
-389 ITTVLLSAVIFVVFD
+389 IITVLLSAVIFVVFD
-404 IILNLSFKALKKDW
+404 IMLNLSFKALKKDW

-441 YSSRVPYTDSIES
+441 YSSRVPDTDSIES

-634 NDITALGADR
+634 EDITSLGADK

-649 SKWLGAMA
+649 SKWLGAAA
-657 LYHDI
+657 LYRDI
-662 ASDGVEAVTATQVY
+662 ASDGVKTVTAAQAY
-676 SPDADDEDAE
+676 SPDTDDEDAE

-695 WKVGNYGEMMTNG
+695 WKAGNYGEMMTNG
-708 SEYGDLGKFK
+708 SEYGDFGKFK

>member
-1 MRPPNLAASEGE
+1 M
-13 RVNRTKD
+13 NRTKN

-55 FFGNDKIRQL
+55 FFGSDKIRQL

-127 SRAKNNIYFSI
+127 SRAKNNIYFSL

-221 LAFIAF
+221 LAFITF

-301 KITADELKSWSAPSL
+301 KITADELNSWSAPSL

-347 SGRSKTLNFLL
+347 SGRSKTLSFLL

-380 IDKQYLITG
+380 TGKQYLITG
-389 ITTVLLSAVIFVVFD
+389 IITVLLSAVIFVVFD
-404 IILNLSFKALKKDW
+404 IMLNLSFKALKKDW

-426 LAVAVMLSLYTGFFG
+426 LTVAVMLSLYTGFFG
-441 YSSRVPYTDSIES
+441 YSSRVPDTDSIES

-634 NDITALGADR
+634 EDITSLGADK

-649 SKWLGAMA
+649 SKWLGAAA
-657 LYHDI
+657 LYRDI
-662 ASDGVEAVTATQVY
+662 ASDGVKTVTAAQAY
-676 SPDADDEDAE
+676 SPDTDDEDAE

-695 WKVGNYGEMMTNG
+695 WKAGNYGEMMTNG
-708 SEYGDLGKFK
+708 SEYGDFGKFK

>member
-1 MRPPNLAASEGE
+1 MNKSR
-13 RVNRTKD
+13 D
-20 GFKNPFGFT
+20 GFKSPFGFT
-29 VAHAMRKNFAFPL
+29 VVHAIRKNFAFPL
-42 AVFVMSLALYLRS
+42 AIFVMNLALCLNG
-55 FFGNDKIRQL
+55 FFGSEKMRQFMAL
-65 TALKS
+65 SKAGSPTAL
-70 GGSATLELL
+70 TL
-79 RESGKFLIIADGN
+79 RESGKFLIIG
-92 GSAVSDIF
+92 GSDNYMLTDIL
-100 DFWFYFY
+100 YFY
-107 TAVLVILSAAL
+107 TAAVVVLSAAL

-127 SRAKNNIYFSI
+127 SKAKSNIYFSL

-143 GLFSAHWLA
+143 GLFSAHWLT
-152 GAVMLEAA
+152 GAAMLEAA

-166 FSAMLNLI
+166 VSAILNLA

-183 RTLLFYAVH
+183 RALLFYAVH
-192 MTVTALAGFSVA
+192 MTVTALAGFSVT

-254 YPSASHSR
+254 YPSASHNQ

-275 SRLNLLSLNNDVF
+275 SYLNLLLLNNDAF
-288 IRSGSLVSADGFS
+288 IRSGTFVSNGFSAMSAD
-301 KITADELKSWSAPSL
+301 KLKSWSAPSL
-316 EPYILWAILTA
+316 KPYILWAILTA

-347 SGRSKTLNFLL
+347 SGRSKALNFLL

-380 IDKQYLITG
+380 TDKQYLITG

-404 IILNLSFKALKKDW
+404 IMLNLSFKALKKDW

-441 YSSRVPYTDSIES
+441 YSSRVPDTDSIES

-484 AFDED
+484 TFDED

-634 NDITALGADR
+634 EDITSLDADR

-662 ASDGVEAVTATQVY
+662 ASDGVETVTATQAQAEV
-676 SPDADDEDAE
+676 PDIDDIDTPADDVR
-686 TPEDAINNA
+686 NA
-695 WKVGNYGEMMTNG
+695 WKAGNYGEMMTNG
-708 SEYGDLGKFK
+708 SEYGDFGKFK

-811 SATINTLAENAYG
+811 GATINALAENAYG

-857 ID
+857 LS

>member
-1 MRPPNLAASEGE
+1 
-13 RVNRTKD
+13 
-20 GFKNPFGFT
+20 
-29 VAHAMRKNFAFPL
+29 
-42 AVFVMSLALYLRS
+42 MSSALYLRS
-55 FFGNDKIRQL
+55 FFGSDKIRQL

-79 RESGKFLIIADGN
+79 RESGKFLIIG
-92 GSAVSDIF
+92 GSDNYMLTDIL
-100 DFWFYFY
+100 YFY
-107 TAVLVILSAAL
+107 TAAVVVLSAAL

-127 SRAKNNIYFSI
+127 SRAKNNIYFSL

-160 VLLPLA
+160 LLLPLA

-237 TVPKLL
+237 AVPNLL

-254 YPSASHSR
+254 YPSASHNQ

-275 SRLNLLSLNNDVF
+275 SYLNLPMLNNDAF
-288 IRSGSLVSADGFS
+288 IRSGTFVSNGFSAMSAD
-301 KITADELKSWSAPSL
+301 KLKSWNAPSL
-316 EPYILWAILTA
+316 KPYILWAILTA

-347 SGRSKTLNFLL
+347 SGRSKALNFLL

-380 IDKQYLITG
+380 TDKQYLITG

-404 IILNLSFKALKKDW
+404 IMLNLSFKALKKDW

-441 YSSRVPYTDSIES
+441 YSSRVPDTDSIES

-588 NWNNKIKNELLNID
+588 NWNNKIKNELLNIN

-634 NDITALGADR
+634 EDITSLGADR

-649 SKWLGAMA
+649 SKWLGAAA
-657 LYHDI
+657 LYRDTV
-662 ASDGVEAVTATQVY
+662 SDGVETVTAAQAY
-676 SPDADDEDAE
+676 SPDTDDEDTK
-686 TPEDAINNA
+686 TPEEAINNA
-695 WKVGNYGEMMTNG
+695 WKAGNYGEMMTNG
-708 SEYGDLGKFK
+708 SEYGDFGKFK

-783 ETDRETGEQISTYT
+783 EADRETGEQISTYT
-797 SGDYMPKNSREFTD
+797 SGDYMPKNSREFTNG
-811 SATINTLAENAYG
+811 ATINALAENAYG

-848 IPKGRVELN
+848 VPKGRVELN
-857 ID
+857 LG

>member
-1 MRPPNLAASEGE
+1 M
-13 RVNRTKD
+13 NRTKN

-55 FFGNDKIRQL
+55 FFGSDKIRQL

-127 SRAKNNIYFSI
+127 SRAKNNIYFSL

-301 KITADELKSWSAPSL
+301 KTTTDELNSWSAPSL

-380 IDKQYLITG
+380 TGKQYLITG

-404 IILNLSFKALKKDW
+404 IMLNLSFKALKRDW

-441 YSSRVPYTDSIES
+441 YSSRVPDTDSIES

-520 INAVRELHKRLI
+520 INAVRGLHKRLI

-649 SKWLGAMA
+649 SKWLGAVA

-662 ASDGVEAVTATQVY
+662 ASDGVKTVTAAQAY
-676 SPDADDEDAE
+676 SPDTGDEDAE

-695 WKVGNYGEMMTNG
+695 WKAGNYGEMMTNG
-708 SEYGDLGKFK
+708 SEYGDFGKFK

-783 ETDRETGEQISTYT
+783 ETDRETGEQISTCT
-797 SGDYMPKNSREFTD
+797 SGDYMPENSREFTD

>member
-1 MRPPNLAASEGE
+1 M
-13 RVNRTKD
+13 NRTKD

-29 VAHAMRKNFAFPL
+29 VVHAIRKNFAFPL
-42 AVFVMSLALYLRS
+42 AIFVMNLALYLNG
-55 FFGNDKIRQL
+55 FFGSEKMRQFMAL
-65 TALKS
+65 SKAGSPTAL
-70 GGSATLELL
+70 TL
-79 RESGKFLIIADGN
+79 RESGKFLIIG
-92 GSAVSDIF
+92 GSDNYMLTDIL
-100 DFWFYFY
+100 YFY
-107 TAVLVILSAAL
+107 TAAVVVLSAAL

-127 SRAKNNIYFSI
+127 SKAKSNIYFSL

-143 GLFSAHWLA
+143 GLFSAHWLT
-152 GAVMLEAA
+152 GAAMLEAA

-166 FSAMLNLI
+166 VSAILNLA

-243 FGAPHNSNYAL
+243 FGAPHNSNYEF
-254 YPSASHSR
+254 YPSASHNQ

-275 SRLNLLSLNNDVF
+275 SRLNLLSLNNEAF
-288 IRSGSLVSADGFS
+288 IRSGTFVSNGFSAMSAD
-301 KITADELKSWSAPSL
+301 KLKSWNAPSL
-316 EPYILWAILTA
+316 KPYILWAILTA

-380 IDKQYLITG
+380 TDKKYLITG

-404 IILNLSFKALKKDW
+404 IMLNLSFKALKKDW

-441 YSSRVPYTDSIES
+441 YSSRVPDTDSIES

-473 LKFNANSGYYL
+473 LKFNTNSGYYL

-577 YLSLYSIENTE
+577 YRSLYSIENTE

-634 NDITALGADR
+634 EDITSLGADR

-662 ASDGVEAVTATQVY
+662 ASDGVEAVTATQAQAEV
-676 SPDADDEDAE
+676 PDIDDIDTPADDVR
-686 TPEDAINNA
+686 NA
-695 WKVGNYGEMMTNG
+695 WKAGNYGEMMTNG
-708 SEYGDLGKFK
+708 SEYGDFGKFK

-811 SATINTLAENAYG
+811 GATINALAENAYG

-834 AEFRRANGCRTIMY
+834 AEFRRVNGCRTIMY

-857 ID
+857 LG

>member
-1 MRPPNLAASEGE
+1 M
-13 RVNRTKD
+13 NRTKD

-29 VAHAMRKNFAFPL
+29 VVHAIRKNFAFPL
-42 AVFVMSLALYLRS
+42 AIFVMNLALYLNG
-55 FFGNDKIRQL
+55 FFGSEKMRQFMAL
-65 TALKS
+65 SKAGSPTAL
-70 GGSATLELL
+70 TL
-79 RESGKFLIIADGN
+79 RESGKFLIIG
-92 GSAVSDIF
+92 GSDNYMLTDIL
-100 DFWFYFY
+100 YFY
-107 TAVLVILSAAL
+107 TAAVVVLSAAL

-127 SRAKNNIYFSI
+127 SKAKSNIYFSL

-143 GLFSAHWLA
+143 GLFSAHWLT
-152 GAVMLEAA
+152 GAAMLEAA

-166 FSAMLNLI
+166 VSAILNLA

-243 FGAPHNSNYAL
+243 FGAPHNSNYEF
-254 YPSASHSR
+254 YPSASHNQ

-275 SRLNLLSLNNDVF
+275 SRLNLLSLNNEAF
-288 IRSGSLVSADGFS
+288 IRSGTFVSNGFSAMSAD
-301 KITADELKSWSAPSL
+301 KLKSWSAPSL
-316 EPYILWAILTA
+316 KPYILWAILTA

-347 SGRSKTLNFLL
+347 SGRSKALNFLL

-380 IDKQYLITG
+380 TDKQYLITG

-404 IILNLSFKALKKDW
+404 IMLNLSFKALKKDW

-426 LAVAVMLSLYTGFFG
+426 LAVTVMLSLYTGFFG
-441 YSSRVPYTDSIES
+441 YSSRVPDTDSIES

-473 LKFNANSGYYL
+473 LKFNTNSGYYL
-484 AFDED
+484 AFDEG

-588 NWNNKIKNELLNID
+588 NWNSKIKNELLNID

-607 PVLFSGQMDKK
+607 PVLFSEQMDKK

-634 NDITALGADR
+634 EDITSLGADR

-662 ASDGVEAVTATQVY
+662 ASDGVEAVTATQAQAEV
-676 SPDADDEDAE
+676 PDIDDIDTPADD
-686 TPEDAINNA
+686 IRNA
-695 WKVGNYGEMMTNG
+695 WKAGNYGEMMTNG
-708 SEYGDLGKFK
+708 SEYGDFGKFK

-783 ETDRETGEQISTYT
+783 ETDRETGKQISTYT

-811 SATINTLAENAYG
+811 GATINALAENAYG

-834 AEFRRANGCRTIMY
+834 AEFRRANGYRTIMY
-848 IPKGRVELN
+848 VPKGRVELN
-857 ID
+857 LG

>member
-1 MRPPNLAASEGE
+1 M
-13 RVNRTKD
+13 KKKY
-20 GFKNPFGFT
+20 KNTFWFS
-29 VAHAMRKNFAFPL
+29 VAHAMKKNFILPL
-42 AVFVMSLALYLRS
+42 LTFAVSMFFYLS
-55 FFGNDKIRQL
+55 NFCWEKIREAKE
-65 TALKS
+65 TASIKGQDVLKIMRD
-70 GGSATLELL
+70 AYEV
-79 RESGKFLIIADGN
+79 F
-92 GSAVSDIF
+92 IF
-100 DFWFYFY
+100 DSEQAAYNPLLYIFP
-107 TAVLVILSAAL
+107 ALLVVISILLGVL
-118 GIMLFRFVS
+118 LFRFVTNKKTVNVYYS
-127 SRAKNNIYFSI
+127 LGIKRADLYTA
-138 GISRA
+138 R
-143 GLFSAHWLA
+143 LLA
-152 GAVMLEAA
+152 GVFMMLAA
-160 VLLPLA
+160 VLVPLA
-166 FSAMLNLI
+166 VSLGLNLH

-254 YPSASHSR
+254 YPSASHNQ

-347 SGRSKTLNFLL
+347 SGRSKALNFLL

-380 IDKQYLITG
+380 TDKQYLITG

-404 IILNLSFKALKKDW
+404 IMLNLSFKALKKDW

-441 YSSRVPYTDSIES
+441 YSSRVPDTDSIES

-634 NDITALGADR
+634 EDITSLGTDR

-649 SKWLGAMA
+649 SKWLGAAA
-657 LYHDI
+657 LYRDI
-662 ASDGVEAVTATQVY
+662 ASDGVEAVTATQAQAEV
-676 SPDADDEDAE
+676 PDIDDIDTPADDVR
-686 TPEDAINNA
+686 NA
-695 WKVGNYGEMMTNG
+695 WKAGNYGEMMTNG
-708 SEYGDLGKFK
+708 SEYGDFGKFK

-811 SATINTLAENAYG
+811 GATINALAENAYG

-857 ID
+857 LG

>member
-55 FFGNDKIRQL
+55 FFGSDKIRQL

-79 RESGKFLIIADGN
+79 RKSGKFLIIADGN

-127 SRAKNNIYFSI
+127 SRAKNNIYFSL

-301 KITADELKSWSAPSL
+301 KITADELNSWRAPSL

-380 IDKQYLITG
+380 TGKQYLITG
-389 ITTVLLSAVIFVVFD
+389 IITVLLSAVIFVVFD
-404 IILNLSFKALKKDW
+404 IMLNLSFKTLKKDW

-426 LAVAVMLSLYTGFFG
+426 LAVTVMLSLYTGFFG
-441 YSSRVPYTDSIES
+441 YSSRVPDADSIES

-541 SEDYSER
+541 SKDYSER

-634 NDITALGADR
+634 EDITSLGADR

-649 SKWLGAMA
+649 SKWLGAAA
-657 LYHDI
+657 LYRDI
-662 ASDGVEAVTATQVY
+662 ASDGVKTVTAAQAY
-676 SPDADDEDAE
+676 SPDTDDEDAE

-695 WKVGNYGEMMTNG
+695 WKAGNYGEMMTNG
-708 SEYGDLGKFK
+708 SEYGDFGKFK

-757 GKLTVDALEYTT
+757 GKITVDALEYTT

-857 ID
+857 LD

>member
-1 MRPPNLAASEGE
+1 MNKSR
-13 RVNRTKD
+13 D
-20 GFKNPFGFT
+20 GFKSPFGFT
-29 VAHAMRKNFAFPL
+29 VVHAIRKNFAFPL
-42 AVFVMSLALYLRS
+42 AIFVMNLALCLNG
-55 FFGNDKIRQL
+55 FFGSEKMRQFMAL
-65 TALKS
+65 SKAGSPTAL
-70 GGSATLELL
+70 TL
-79 RESGKFLIIADGN
+79 RESGKFLIIG
-92 GSAVSDIF
+92 GSDNYMLMDIL
-100 DFWFYFY
+100 YFY
-107 TAVLVILSAAL
+107 TAAVVVLSAAL

-127 SRAKNNIYFSI
+127 SKAKSNIYFSL

-143 GLFSAHWLA
+143 GLFSAHWLT
-152 GAVMLEAA
+152 GAAMLEAA

-166 FSAMLNLI
+166 VSAILNLA

-183 RTLLFYAVH
+183 RALLFYAVH
-192 MTVTALAGFSVA
+192 MTVTALAGFSVT

-227 PSAAVYFLNN
+227 PGAAVYFLNN

-254 YPSASHSR
+254 YPSASHNQ

-275 SRLNLLSLNNDVF
+275 SYLNLPMLNNDAF
-288 IRSGSLVSADGFS
+288 IRSGTFVSNGFSAMSAD
-301 KITADELKSWSAPSL
+301 KLKSWSAPSL
-316 EPYILWAILTA
+316 KPYILWAILTA

-347 SGRSKTLNFLL
+347 SGRSKALNFLL

-380 IDKQYLITG
+380 TDKQYLITG
-389 ITTVLLSAVIFVVFD
+389 ITTVLLSTVIFVVFD
-404 IILNLSFKALKKDW
+404 IMLNLSFKALKKDW

-441 YSSRVPYTDSIES
+441 YSSRVPDTDSIES
-454 ASVSAPDILL
+454 ASVSAPDILI

-484 AFDED
+484 TFDED

-588 NWNNKIKNELLNID
+588 NWNNKIKNELLNIN

-634 NDITALGADR
+634 EDITSLGADK

-649 SKWLGAMA
+649 SKWLGAVA

-662 ASDGVEAVTATQVY
+662 ASDGVKTVTAAQAY
-676 SPDADDEDAE
+676 SPDTDDEDAE

-695 WKVGNYGEMMTNG
+695 WKAGNYGEMMTNG
-708 SEYGDLGKFK
+708 SEYGDFGKFK

-750 AVRVADI
+750 AIRVADI

-769 PIFNAFWDNGKSKP
+769 PIFNAFWDNGKLKP

-811 SATINTLAENAYG
+811 GATINALAENAYG

-857 ID
+857 LG

>member
-1 MRPPNLAASEGE
+1 M
-13 RVNRTKD
+13 NRTKN

-55 FFGNDKIRQL
+55 FFGSDKIRQL

-79 RESGKFLIIADGN
+79 RGSGKFLIIADGN

-127 SRAKNNIYFSI
+127 SRAKNNIYFSL

-227 PSAAVYFLNN
+227 SSAAVYFLNN

-380 IDKQYLITG
+380 TGKQYLITG
-389 ITTVLLSAVIFVVFD
+389 IITILLSAVIFVVFD
-404 IILNLSFKALKKDW
+404 IMLNLSFKALKKDW

-441 YSSRVPYTDSIES
+441 YSSRVPDTDSIES

-464 GSYRTRADE
+464 GSYRTKADE

-484 AFDED
+484 AFDEN

-634 NDITALGADR
+634 EDITSLGADR

-649 SKWLGAMA
+649 SKWLGAAA
-657 LYHDI
+657 LYRDI
-662 ASDGVEAVTATQVY
+662 ASDGVKTVTAAQAY
-676 SPDADDEDAE
+676 SPDTDDEDAE

-695 WKVGNYGEMMTNG
+695 WKAGNYGEMMTNG
-708 SEYGDLGKFK
+708 SEYGDFGKFK

-797 SGDYMPKNSREFTD
+797 SGDYMPEKSREFTD